1 MANAFTV
8 KWFSK
13 LVTSLVKLNP
23 RLKQAKE
30 LKKTKSWEEYKAFV
44 DKQVYDWL
52 NPLAEMA
59 EVDFVI
65 EGKEKIPENEP
76 IIYTPNH
83 AGLFDIPAVI
93 LAAPKPP
100 IFMAK
105 KEIASFPIVKDW
117 MWVMDCVF
125 VDRGNKKKAR
135 SSLHD
140 AIEMVKNGRSIV
152 IFPEGTRS
160 KNGELGE
167 FKGGAMKI
175 AMETGAKVV
184 PVLLEGTR
192 ERFEETGNITSGTVY
207 VKFLDP
213 ISTEGLT
220 RDDFFKM
227 PAEIRTLIQ
236 NERDKRKQG

>member
-1 MANAFTV
+1 MNGFTA
-8 KWFSK
+8 KWFGK
-13 LVTSLVKLNP
+13 LVSSLVKLNP
-23 RLKQAKE
+23 QLKKAKE
-30 LKKTKSWEEYKAFV
+30 LKKNKEWGDYKPFV
-44 DKQVYDWL
+44 DEQLYNWL
-52 NPLAEMA
+52 NPLVDMA
-59 EVDFVI
+59 GVEFIV
-65 EGKEKIPENEP
+65 EGKERVPVNEP
-76 IIYTPNH
+76 VIYTPNH

-93 LAAPKPP
+93 LSAPAVP

-125 VDRGNKKKAR
+125 VDRKNKTQAR

-184 PVLLEGTR
+184 PVYLEGTR
-192 ERFEETGNITSGTVY
+192 ACFEETGNITSGTVR
-207 VKFLDP
+207 VTFLDP
-213 ISTEGLT
+213 IVTNGLT
-220 RDDFFKM
+220 KDEFFEM
-227 PAEIRTLIQ
+227 PKKLRGIIQAEK
-236 NERDKRKQG
+236 DKNN

>member
-23 RLKQAKE
+23 QLKQAKE

-152 IFPEGTRS
+152 VFPEGTRS

>member
-1 MANAFTV
+1 
-8 KWFSK
+8 
-13 LVTSLVKLNP
+13 
-23 RLKQAKE
+23 
-30 LKKTKSWEEYKAFV
+30 
-44 DKQVYDWL
+44 
-52 NPLAEMA
+52 
-59 EVDFVI
+59 
-65 EGKEKIPENEP
+65 
-76 IIYTPNH
+76 
-83 AGLFDIPAVI
+83 
-93 LAAPKPP
+93 
-100 IFMAK
+100 
-105 KEIASFPIVKDW
+105 
-117 MWVMDCVF
+117 
-125 VDRGNKKKAR
+125 
-135 SSLHD
+135 
-140 AIEMVKNGRSIV
+140 MVKNGRSIV